1 MDSVL
6 LRIDDV
12 SLLRRQELSRQRGTA
27 GLEQLLEVLVQVD
40 NGNQLLRTFNSYSV
54 LIVNF

>member
-1 MDSVL
+1 MDAAL

-40 NGNQLLRTFNSYSV
+40 NGNLLMRTFNSYI
-54 LIVNF
+54 LIYL

>member
-1 MDSVL
+1 MDAVL

-40 NGNQLLRTFNSYSV
+40 NGNQLLRTFNSYSE

>member
-1 MDSVL
+1 MDAVL

-40 NGNQLLRTFNSYSV
+40 NGNQLLRTLNSYSE

>member
-1 MDSVL
+1 MDAVL

-27 GLEQLLEVLVQVD
+27 GLERLLEVLVQVD
-40 NGNQLLRTFNSYSV
+40 NGNQLLRTLNSYSE

>member
-1 MDSVL
+1 MDAVL

-12 SLLRRQELSRQRGTA
+12 FLLRRQELSKQRGTA

-54 LIVNF
+54 LSVNF